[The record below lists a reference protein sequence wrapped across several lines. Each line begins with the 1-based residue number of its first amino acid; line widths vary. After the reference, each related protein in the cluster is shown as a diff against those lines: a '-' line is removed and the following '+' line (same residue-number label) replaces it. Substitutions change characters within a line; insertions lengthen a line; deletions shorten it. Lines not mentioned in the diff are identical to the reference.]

1 MPSSKKGV
9 KGSVNRRGF
18 LKGAAAG
25 AAAAAGLAAK
35 TASAEPQATP
45 AAQARAAAATPLP
58 GARLAAAETAAPAR
72 ADVYTT
78 DRPGSDFMLD
88 VIKSLGI
95 EYIAANP
102 GSTFR
107 GLHESI
113 LNYGGNKMPELLT
126 CCHEESSVGM
136 AHGYAKIEGKPL
148 MIMAHGTVGLQHA
161 SMAIYNAYAD
171 RVPVYVVIGN
181 VADGPFRRGDVEWAH
196 AVQDAPLMV
205 RDYTKWDD
213 SPISLMQFS
222 ESAVHAYKI
231 MMTPPMGPV
240 VMVADAV
247 LQEEPVSEEDRRRL
261 RVPKLSTIAPPAGDP
276 SAVAEIAKM
285 LVAAENPLIIAGR
298 PARTPNGLKL
308 LVELAELLQ
317 TPVMDRRQRMN
328 FPTRHHLFGTGS
340 LPTADVILA
349 LEVPDLWNI
358 THSQTPVN
366 RMGMEVR
373 PLTKDGAKLITI
385 SSMDLLM
392 KSNYQDFGQYNEADM
407 AVAADAEAT
416 LPLLIESCQ
425 KLITG
430 DRKRVFEQRRAKFE
444 EAAKKMHDQ
453 ALQEAAWGWDASP
466 ISTARMSAELWNLI
480 KTEDWSLVSDVVFQ
494 SFWPTRLWDF
504 TKHYQFIGGHGAYGV
519 GYGAPA
525 AVGAALA
532 NKKYGRLTVNIQ
544 GDGDLNYAPGV
555 LWTAVHHKIPLLTV
569 MHNNR
574 AYHQERMYVAD
585 MAARAQRDVSRVD
598 IGNAITGPNID
609 YATMAKAYGMY
620 GVGPIENPTDLGPA
634 LKKAI
639 DVVKGGE
646 PALVDVV
653 SQPR

>member
-1 MPSSKKGV
+1 MARSKKGV
-9 KGSVNRRGF
+9 GASVNRRGF

-25 AAAAAGLAAK
+25 AAALVAK
-35 TASAEPQATP
+35 PSIAQPETAQ
-45 AAQARAAAATPLP
+45 AAQTARQVTPLP
-58 GARLAAAETAAPAR
+58 SAALAAAETSPPPPR

-107 GLHESI
+107 ALHESI
-113 LNYGGNKMPELLT
+113 INYGGNKSPELLT

-136 AHGYAKIEGKPL
+136 AHGYAKIEGKPM

-171 RVPVYVVIGN
+171 RVPVYIVIGN
-181 VADGPFRRGDVEWAH
+181 VADGPWRRSDVEWTH
-196 AVQDAPLMV
+196 AVQDAALIV

-213 SPISLMQFS
+213 SPISLRQFA

-240 VMVADAV
+240 VVVADAV
-247 LQEEPVSEEDRRRL
+247 LQEEPVSDEDRRRL
-261 RVPKLSTIAPPAGDP
+261 RVPKLSVTSSPAGDP
-276 SAVAEIAKM
+276 AAVADIAKI
-285 LVAAENPLIIAGR
+285 LVSAENPMILTGR
-298 PARTPNGLKL
+298 SARTPNGVKL

-317 TPVMDRRQRMN
+317 APVMDRRQRMN
-328 FPTRHHLFGTGS
+328 FPTRHPLYGTGS
-340 LPTADVILA
+340 LAAADVVLA
-349 LEVPDLWNI
+349 LEVPDLWNV
-358 THSQTPVN
+358 THAQTPLN
-366 RMGMEVR
+366 RMGMESR
-373 PLTKDGAKLITI
+373 PLTKDGAKIITI

-392 KSNYQDFGQYNEADM
+392 KSNYQDFGQYNEADI
-407 AVAADAEAT
+407 AIPADAEAT
-416 LPLLIESCQ
+416 LPLLIESCR

-430 DRKRVFEQRRAKFE
+430 DRKRVFDQRAARYAEASKRLHEQW
-444 EAAKKMHDQ
+444 
-453 ALQEAAWGWDASP
+453 LQNAAWGWDSSP
-466 ISTARMSAELWNLI
+466 ITTARMSAELWNLI
-480 KTEDWSLVSDVVFQ
+480 KSEDWSLVSEVVFQ
-494 SFWPTRLWDF
+494 SWWPERLWDF
-504 TKHYQFIGGHGAYGV
+504 TKHYQFIGGHGAYGI

-544 GDGDLNYAPGV
+544 SDGDLNYAPGV
-555 LWTAVHHKIPLLTV
+555 LWTAVHHKIPLLSV

-574 AYHQERMYVAD
+574 SYHQERMFVAD

-598 IGNAITGPNID
+598 IGNALTDPNID
-609 YATMAKAYGMY
+609 YATMAKAYGMF
-620 GVGPIENPTDLGPA
+620 GIGPIENPADLGPA

-639 DVVKGGE
+639 DVVKRGE

>member
-1 MPSSKKGV
+1 MARSKKGV
-9 KGSVNRRGF
+9 RGSVNRRGF

-25 AAAAAGLAAK
+25 AAALVAK
-35 TASAEPQATP
+35 PSSAQPEPVQ
-45 AAQARAAAATPLP
+45 AAQTARQVTPLP
-58 GARLAAAETAAPAR
+58 SAALAAAETSPPPPR

-107 GLHESI
+107 ALHESI
-113 LNYGGNKMPELLT
+113 INYGANKSPELLT

-136 AHGYAKIEGKPL
+136 AHGYAKIEGKPM

-171 RVPVYVVIGN
+171 RVPVYIVIGN
-181 VADGPFRRGDVEWAH
+181 VADGPWRRSDVEWTH
-196 AVQDAPLMV
+196 AVQDAALIV

-213 SPISLMQFS
+213 SPISLRQFAD
-222 ESAVHAYKI
+222 SAVHAYKI

-240 VMVADAV
+240 VVVADAV
-247 LQEEPVSEEDRRRL
+247 LQEEPVGDEDRRRL
-261 RVPKLSTIAPPAGDP
+261 RIPKLSVTSSPAGDP
-276 SAVAEIAKM
+276 AAVADIAKM
-285 LVAAENPLIIAGR
+285 LVAAESPLIVTGR
-298 PARTPNGLKL
+298 SARTPNGLKL

-317 TPVMDRRQRMN
+317 APVMDRRQRMN
-328 FPTRHHLFGTGS
+328 FPTRHPLYGSGS
-340 LPTADVILA
+340 LGAADVVLA
-349 LEVPDLWNI
+349 LEVPDLWNV
-358 THSQTPVN
+358 THAQTPLN
-366 RMGMEVR
+366 RMGMEAR
-373 PLTKDGAKLITI
+373 SLTKDGAKIITI

-392 KSNYQDFGQYNEADM
+392 KSNYQDFGQYNEADI
-407 AVAADAEAT
+407 AIPADAEAT
-416 LPLLIESCQ
+416 LPLLIESCR

-430 DRKRVFEQRRAKFE
+430 DRKRVFDQRAARYAEASKRLHEQW
-444 EAAKKMHDQ
+444 
-453 ALQEAAWGWDASP
+453 LQQAAWGWDSSP
-466 ISTARMSAELWNLI
+466 ITTARMSAELWNLA
-480 KTEDWSLVSDVVFQ
+480 KNEDWSLVSDVVFQ
-494 SFWPTRLWDF
+494 SWWPERLWDF
-504 TKHYQFIGGHGAYGV
+504 TKHYQFIGGHGAYGI

-532 NKKYGRLTVNIQ
+532 NKKYGRLTINIQ
-544 GDGDLNYAPGV
+544 SDGDLNYAPGV
-555 LWTAVHHKIPLLTV
+555 LWTAVHHKIPLLSV

-574 AYHQERMYVAD
+574 SYHQERMFVAD

-598 IGNAITGPNID
+598 IGNAISDPNID
-609 YATMAKAYGMY
+609 YATMAKAYGMF
-620 GVGPIENPTDLGPA
+620 GIGPIENPADLGPA
-634 LKKAI
+634 LKRAI
-639 DVVKGGE
+639 DVVKRGE